1 MRAFSSNSL
10 ALTSERLNEHPV
22 ECAAAIA
29 TQHKS
34 PRPRRAVR
42 GAKVAL
48 DRHAVSESASPFVVE
63 QEIACE
69 ECGGSGRDIGS
80 LDPWDG
86 DVCEKCAGTGRQT
99 ITRNYLA
106 EAFQISANPDS
117 IRPVE
122 RQHLVAVIQHC
133 REIVGALMSFPEVA

>member
-1 MRAFSSNSL
+1 VGF
-10 ALTSERLNEHPV
+10 
-22 ECAAAIA
+22 
-29 TQHKS
+29 
-34 PRPRRAVR
+34 RRAVQ
-42 GAKVAL
+42 GAKAAL
-48 DRHAVSESASPFVVE
+48 DRHVNNEGVSPFIVE

-86 DVCEKCAGTGRQT
+86 DDCANCAGSGRQT

-117 IRPVE
+117 IRQVE
-122 RQHLVAVIQHC
+122 RQHLIAVIQHC
-133 REIVGALMSFPEVA
+133 RELVGALMSFPEVA